1 MAIIVEHDKR
11 RREILE
17 KSLEVFASEGYED
30 VTFQKIADRCGITRT
45 TLYIY
50 FNNKRE
56 IFLGSLKQVL
66 SEMELS
72 IKEIVTD
79 ESLTAEQAL
88 RKMADIIVDYCEQN
102 IKMFSVLL
110 VYLLQLKK
118 TGVDTNEKV
127 RRRVIKLRHLI
138 STLIIRGI
146 QNGEFKNVNVH
157 QVNELIYC
165 LVESSIFRIAV
176 LNQPAI
182 PEIRS
187 SINMAIDGFLMKSSD

>member
-11 RREILE
+11 RKEILE
-17 KSLEVFASEGYED
+17 KSLEVFAAEGYED

-66 SEMELS
+66 SEMEDS
-72 IKEIVTD
+72 IKEIVND
-79 ESLTAEQAL
+79 PSLSAEQAL
-88 RKMADIIVDYCEQN
+88 RKMADIIVDYCEKN
-102 IKMFSVLL
+102 IQMFSVLL

-118 TGVDTNEKV
+118 SGVDTNEKV
-127 RRRVIKLRHLI
+127 TRRVIRLRHLT

-146 QNGEFKNVNVH
+146 QNGEFKNLNVH
-157 QVNELIYC
+157 KVNELIYS
-165 LVESSIFRIAV
+165 LVESSLFRIAV
-176 LNQPAI
+176 LNQTNMT
-182 PEIRS
+182 EIRDAL
-187 SINMAIDGFLMKSSD
+187 NLVIDGFLNK

>member
-11 RREILE
+11 RKEILE

-66 SEMELS
+66 SEMEAS
-72 IKEIVTD
+72 IKLIVND
-79 ESLTAEQAL
+79 SALTAEQAL
-88 RKMADIIVDYCEQN
+88 RNMGGIIVDYCEQN

-110 VYLLQLKK
+110 DYLLQLKK
-118 TGVDTNEKV
+118 TGADTNEKV
-127 RRRVIKLRHLI
+127 TRRVIRLRHMT
-138 STLIIRGI
+138 STLIIKGI

-157 QVNELIYC
+157 EVNELIYG
-165 LVESSIFRIAV
+165 LVESTLFRIAV
-176 LNQPAI
+176 LNQTDMS
-182 PEIRS
+182 EIRKMM
-187 SINMAIDGFLMKSSD
+187 NLAIDGLLAK